1 MSNLYENLDGQEE
14 LDFPL
19 LFLYN
24 QPDLPQDDQVDD
36 TGIPSNHGANQTSP
50 IVHLYDEEPVPQ
62 LSHRLPNDDL
72 LTYGQSELRQSLG
85 HSSLYGSHPGAPQGN
100 GPRIEITCPDLY
112 HNDHVHTN
120 PVNISRPM
128 LDIPY
133 RENQCLSPASSTS
146 STSWHSDGYSPGTYS
161 PCISPGVGEGSLV
174 GVTEAVLCPM
184 LQAIQ
189 ASGSPNTSPRTSITE
204 DTVLDRRPTSPR
216 SRSASPQGKRTYAEY
231 ETQRSQS
238 PRFARDEPAE
248 FYPLANLEDSMSSLS
263 NSLTKPIPTKIVR
276 PNLEYSVYAE
286 SQAGMFPTVTEVKK
300 EYTMD
305 SCYYMP
311 ANWSSQALA
320 GVCSMPMTALPA
332 LDWPLPS
339 STEQYEL
346 RIEVQPRQHHRAHY
360 ETEGSRGAVKASAG
374 GHPLVQLRGYTGTE
388 PLALQVFIGTAD
400 DRNLRPHAF
409 YQVHRITGKT
419 VTTNSQERTLNGTKI
434 LEVPLEPKENMRA
447 VVDCAGILKLRNA
460 DIELKKGE
468 TDVGR
473 KNTRVRLVFRVH
485 VPQPGG
491 QWISLQVASQTIECS
506 QRSAHEHPAVERQ
519 DLDHCSVLGGLQMI
533 LRGQNFTSES
543 KVIFFEK
550 THVDLQIWESEAKV
564 YRDKCTSNLL
574 FLEIPPYR
582 DPSIYH
588 PVKVKF
594 HVVNGK
600 KKCSQPQNFT
610 YTPLSVPQIK
620 AEPVE
625 EYQYAQLG
633 CAMHPIMGVSP
644 PSCHLP
650 DGCMMPTGPS
660 YQRGHC
666 MYPAAPQHAPIRY
679 PLDHTVPGVLVGSPA
694 HAVGHA
700 TPVSAFVPST
710 YQHTIAGDSIQTAAS
725 LFPTLDVSELCSAAA
740 HQKAYGS
747 RASPTTGRSPPARS
761 HQQTYLPVQ
770 HQRNVSPVRVTI
782 KQENLDQAYLDDVSV
797 GFVERV
803 PSAFGSAQSCERQ
816 PAPASPPRVRKLT
829 K

>member
-1 MSNLYENLDGQEE
+1 MTLASPPATSVSQ
-14 LDFPL
+14 FSHH
-19 LFLYN
+19 
-24 QPDLPQDDQVDD
+24 LP
-36 TGIPSNHGANQTSP
+36 T
-50 IVHLYDEEPVPQ
+50 
-62 LSHRLPNDDL
+62 DDL
-72 LTYGQSELRQSLG
+72 LTYGQSDYRHPSMLA
-85 HSSLYGSHPGAPQGN
+85 SHTGAPQGN

-112 HNDHVHTN
+112 QHDHVHTN

-133 RENQCLSPASSTS
+133 RESQCLSPASSTS

-161 PCISPGVGEGSLV
+161 PCISPGGGEGTLV
-174 GVTEAVLCPM
+174 GLTEADLCPM
-184 LQAIQ
+184 MQAIQ

-238 PRFARDEPAE
+238 PRFGRDEPAE
-248 FYPLANLEDSMSSLS
+248 FYPLANLEDSMNSLC
-263 NSLTKPIPTKIVR
+263 NSLTKPVPTKIVR
-276 PNLEYSVYAE
+276 PNL
-286 SQAGMFPTVTEVKK
+286 
-300 EYTMD
+300 D
-305 SCYYMP
+305 ISC
-311 ANWSSQALA
+311 L
-320 GVCSMPMTALPA
+320 SMPVAALPA

-346 RIEVQPRQHHRAHY
+346 KIEVQPRQHHRAHY
-360 ETEGSRGAVKASAG
+360 ETEGSRGAVKASSG
-374 GHPLVQLRGYTGTE
+374 GHPVVQLRGYTGTE

-419 VTTNSQERTLNGTKI
+419 VTTSSQERMLNGTKI
-434 LEVPLEPKENMRA
+434 LEVPLEPKESMRA

-491 QWISLQVASQTIECS
+491 QWISLQVSSQSIECS
-506 QRSAHEHPAVERQ
+506 QRSAHEQPAVERQ
-519 DLDHCSVLGGLQMI
+519 DMDHCSVLGAPQMI

-550 THVDLQIWESEAKV
+550 THVDLQIWEAEAKV

-582 DPSIYH
+582 DPNIYH

-594 HVVNGK
+594 HVLNGK

-620 AEPVE
+620 AEPPE
-625 EYQYAQLG
+625 EYQYAQLDRTG
-633 CAMHPIMGVSP
+633 RPIMGVSP
-644 PSCHLP
+644 PSCHLV
-650 DGCMMPTGPS
+650 DGCMLPMGPS
-660 YQRGHC
+660 YQRAHC
-666 MYPAAPQHAPIRY
+666 MYPAAPQHTPIRY
-679 PLDHTVPGVLVGSPA
+679 PQDHTVPGVFSGSPA
-694 HAVGHA
+694 HASTHSA
-700 TPVSAFVPST
+700 TSVSTFVPNT
-710 YQHTIAGDSIQTAAS
+710 FQHTMAGNSFQTAAS

-761 HQQTYLPVQ
+761 HQQTYLPVH

-782 KQENLDQAYLDDVSV
+782 KQENLDQAYLDDGLYSYIYC
-797 GFVERV
+797 
-803 PSAFGSAQSCERQ
+803 SALQCWA
-816 PAPASPPRVRKLT
+816 LT
-829 K
+829 DDICIT

>member
-782 KQENLDQAYLDDVSV
+782 KQENLDQAYLDDVNAV
-797 GFVERV
+797 IKKDLVH
-803 PSAFGSAQSCERQ
+803 
-816 PAPASPPRVRKLT
+816 KNNL
-829 K
+829 

>member
-1 MSNLYENLDGQEE
+1 MSNLYENIDGQEE

-24 QPDLPQDDQVDD
+24 QPGNDFPPDDQVDD
-36 TGIPSNHGANQTSP
+36 AGIPSSHGTNQTSP
-50 IVHLYDEEPVPQ
+50 IVHQDHSLYDEESVSQ
-62 LSHRLPNDDL
+62 LSHHLPTDDL
-72 LTYGQSELRQSLG
+72 LTYGQSDLRHSFG
-85 HSSLYGSHPGAPQGN
+85 HSSFLASHAGALQGN

-112 HNDHVHTN
+112 QHDHVHTN

-133 RENQCLSPASSTS
+133 RESQCLSPASSTS

-161 PCISPGVGEGSLV
+161 PCISPGVGEGTLA
-174 GVTEAVLCPM
+174 GLTEAVLCPM
-184 LQAIQ
+184 MQAIQ

-238 PRFARDEPAE
+238 PRFGRDEPAE
-248 FYPLANLEDSMSSLS
+248 FYPLANLEDSMNSLC
-263 NSLTKPIPTKIVR
+263 NSLTKPVPTKIVR
-276 PNLEYSVYAE
+276 PNLEYSVYTE
-286 SQAGMFPTVTEVKK
+286 SQVGMFPIMTEVKK
-300 EYTMD
+300 EFTME
-305 SCYYMP
+305 SCYFMP
-311 ANWSSQALA
+311 ANWSSQALP
-320 GVCSMPMTALPA
+320 GVCSMPVAALPA

-374 GHPLVQLRGYTGTE
+374 GHPVVQLRGYTGTE

-419 VTTNSQERTLNGTKI
+419 VTTSSQERMLNGTKI
-434 LEVPLEPKENMRA
+434 LEVPLEPKESMRA

-491 QWISLQVASQTIECS
+491 QWISLQVSSQSVECS
-506 QRSAHEHPAVERQ
+506 QRTTHEQPAVERQ
-519 DLDHCSVLGGLQMI
+519 DVDHCSVLGAPQMI

-550 THVDLQIWESEAKV
+550 THVDLQIWEAEAKV

-582 DPSIYH
+582 DPNIYH

-594 HVVNGK
+594 HVLNGK

-625 EYQYAQLG
+625 EYQYAQLDCTG
-633 CAMHPIMGVSP
+633 RPIMGVSP
-644 PSCHLP
+644 PSCHLA
-650 DGCMMPTGPS
+650 DGCMMPIGPP
-660 YQRGHC
+660 YQRAHC
-666 MYPAAPQHAPIRY
+666 MYTAAPQHTPIRY
-679 PLDHTVPGVLVGSPA
+679 PLDHTVPGVFAGSPA
-694 HAVGHA
+694 HASCVAASHSA
-700 TPVSAFVPST
+700 TSVSTFVPNT
-710 YQHTIAGDSIQTAAS
+710 YQHTIAGNSIQTTAS

-747 RASPTTGRSPPARS
+747 RTSPTTGRSPPARS

-782 KQENLDQAYLDDVSV
+782 KQENLDQAYLDDVNAV
-797 GFVERV
+797 I
-803 PSAFGSAQSCERQ
+803 
-816 PAPASPPRVRKLT
+816 RKDLVH
-829 K
+829 KNNL